1 MSYSGVYYHNLDA
14 KNRIF
19 IPAKF
24 RESLGETFYLFK
36 STEKCLYIYD
46 EENWQHTIDTIINES
61 ATEEGR
67 NRQRK
72 IFKRVASV
80 EMDKQGRITI
90 NADFVSHALL
100 TKDVVIAGMGRR
112 IEIWDLDEWNKIDD
126 DDVSDIRNGIVY

>member
-14 KNRIF
+14 KNRVF

-24 RESLGETFYLFK
+24 REQLGESFYLFK
-36 STEKCLYIYD
+36 STEKCIYIYD
-46 EENWQHTIDTIINES
+46 EEGWQNTVDNVLHES
-61 ATEEGR
+61 VTEEGR
-67 NRQRK
+67 RRQRK
-72 IFKRVASV
+72 LFKRVTPV

-90 NADFVSHALL
+90 NGDFLSYACL

-126 DDVSDIRNGIVY
+126 DDVDDIRTGIEY